1 MNKKIISWTIAFTLL
16 LAWVWY
22 TYANTT
28 ENSTKVEK
36 RWTLTEEQK
45 AKFEKFRTIKDKVSS
60 SQTLTA
66 DEQKLYDEFK
76 AKKEKIKALKEKQAK
91 WETLT
96 TEEQN
101 LLNSFKWGKH
111 WKWDGPE
118 LTAEQKA
125 EFEKY
130 RTVKEKL
137 KSGQKLTTDEQKIY
151 DDFQAKKAQMKSKT
165 NSQK

>member
-28 ENSTKVEK
+28 ENSTKVE
-36 RWTLTEEQK
+36 RIWTLTEEQK
-45 AKFEKFRTIKDKVSS
+45 VKFEKFRTIKDKVSS
-60 SQTLTA
+60 GQTLTA

-101 LLNSFKWGKH
+101 LLNSVKWRKHGKWH
-111 WKWDGPE
+111 RPE
-118 LTAEQKA
+118 MTAEQKA

-137 KSGQKLTTDEQKIY
+137 KSGQNLTTGEQKIY

>member
-1 MNKKIISWTIAFTLL
+1 MNRKIISWTIAFTLL

-36 RWTLTEEQK
+36 RWTLTAEQK
-45 AKFEKFRTIKDKVSS
+45 AKFEKFRTIKNKLSS
-60 SQTLTA
+60 GQTLTA

-101 LLNSFKWGKH
+101 LLNSVRH
-111 WKWDGPE
+111 WKHGKWHWKRM
-118 LTAEQKA
+118 TTEQKA
-125 EFEKY
+125 EFENYK
-130 RTVKEKL
+130 TIKSKKEKW
-137 KSGQKLTTDEQKIY
+137 QTLTADAQQVY
-151 DDFQAKKAQMKSKT
+151 DDFQAKKAEMKSKT

>member
-76 AKKEKIKALKEKQAK
+76 AEKEKIKALREKQSK

-101 LLNSFKWGKH
+101 LLNSVKWRKHGKWH
-111 WKWDGPE
+111 WKVM
-118 LTAEQKA
+118 TAEQKA

-130 RTVKEKL
+130 RTIKSKKEKWEA
-137 KSGQKLTTDEQKIY
+137 LTADEQKISVILSI
-151 DDFQAKKAQMKSKT
+151 KKSW
-165 NSQK
+165 NEV

>member
-1 MNKKIISWTIAFTLL
+1 MNKKIISGTIAFTLL
-16 LAWVWY
+16 LAGVGY

-36 RWTLTEEQK
+36 RGTLTEEQK

-76 AKKEKIKALKEKQAK
+76 AEKEKIKALREKQSK
-91 WETLT
+91 GETLT

-101 LLNSFKWGKH
+101 LLNSVKGRKHGKGH
-111 WKWDGPE
+111 GKVM
-118 LTAEQKA
+118 TAEQKA

-130 RTVKEKL
+130 RTIKSKKEK
-137 KSGQKLTTDEQKIY
+137 GEALTAGEQKVY
-151 DDFQAKKAQMKSKT
+151 DDFQAKKAEMKSKT

>member
-16 LAWVWY
+16 LAWIWY

-28 ENSTKVEK
+28 ENSTKVEN
-36 RWTLTEEQK
+36 RWTLTAEQK
-45 AKFEKFRTIKDKVSS
+45 AKFEKFRTIKNKLSS
-60 SQTLTA
+60 GQTLTA
-66 DEQKLYDEFK
+66 DEQKIYDEFK
-76 AKKEKIKALKEKQAK
+76 AKKEKIKALREKQSK

-101 LLNSFKWGKH
+101 LLNSVKWRKHGKWH
-111 WKWDGPE
+111 WKVM
-118 LTAEQKA
+118 TAEQKA

-130 RTVKEKL
+130 RTIKSKKEKWEA
-137 KSGQKLTTDEQKIY
+137 LTAGEQKVY
-151 DDFQAKKAQMKSKT
+151 DDFQAKKAEMKSKT

>member
-1 MNKKIISWTIAFTLL
+1 MNRKIISWTVAFTVL
-16 LAWVWY
+16 LAWIWY

-28 ENSTKVEK
+28 ENSTKVE
-36 RWTLTEEQK
+36 RIWTLTEEQK
-45 AKFEKFRTIKDKVSS
+45 VKFEKFRTIKDKVSS
-60 SQTLTA
+60 GQTLTA

-76 AKKEKIKALKEKQAK
+76 AKKEKIKSLKEKQAK

-111 WKWDGPE
+111 WKWDRPE

-125 EFEKY
+125 EFENYK
-130 RTVKEKL
+130 TIKSKKEKWEA
-137 KSGQKLTTDEQKIY
+137 LTAGEQKVY
-151 DDFQAKKAQMKSKT
+151 DDFQAKKAEMKSKT